1 MLSMQERVLLFH
13 FPLLPSLIY
22 AKQKR
27 HVPYRLYPMFKPWD
41 KVKANVNRNTSI
53 LYMKYVV
60 WNCQWSEEMLL
71 WYKERTGDGGFE
83 GENRREGES
92 EFLIASGT
100 NGQRL
105 PLP

>member
-1 MLSMQERVLLFH
+1 
-13 FPLLPSLIY
+13 
-22 AKQKR
+22 
-27 HVPYRLYPMFKPWD
+27 MFKPWD

>member
-1 MLSMQERVLLFH
+1 MHFKSNLNPLHVVNAGMCVSIS

-41 KVKANVNRNTSI
+41 KVKANVSRNTSI

-60 WNCQWSEEMLL
+60 WNCQ
-71 WYKERTGDGGFE
+71 
-83 GENRREGES
+83 
-92 EFLIASGT
+92 
-100 NGQRL
+100 
-105 PLP
+105 